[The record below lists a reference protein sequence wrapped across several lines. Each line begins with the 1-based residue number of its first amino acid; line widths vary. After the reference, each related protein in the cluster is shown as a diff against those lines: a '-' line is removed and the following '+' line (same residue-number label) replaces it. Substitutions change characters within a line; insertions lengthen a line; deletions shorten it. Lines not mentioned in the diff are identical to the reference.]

1 MGLIVSRI
9 SEEYLEQLEQT
20 VVALERKVAQGDW
33 FIQEDMQF
41 HLILLR
47 AAGNEFLLQW
57 SPMVEE
63 VMRAWLYRSG
73 SSAAA
78 SQRHQDEAVRV
89 AAEHRAILDAIRRKD
104 VPGARE
110 ILKQHLLIPD
120 L

>member
-1 MGLIVSRI
+1 MI
-9 SEEYLEQLEQT
+9 SQDEDDLLLFPWFQL
-20 VVALERKVAQGDW
+20 D
-33 FIQEDMQF
+33 FD
-41 HLILLR
+41 LLR

-73 SSAAA
+73 SGAAT
-78 SQRHQDEAVRV
+78 SQTHKDEAVRV

-110 ILKQHLLIPD
+110 ILKKHLLIPD